1 MKHTQVLLQFI
12 LFLVASLPRAASSP
26 SIHTGE
32 WDNDGKRELV
42 IGGDTVSIDAYP
54 YAVSL
59 QDDVGHFCG
68 GSLIARDV
76 ILTAAHCQ
84 RKGNYEVVIGRHD
97 LYGTDGDEVYV
108 KKEIPHPKYNWK
120 DSSNDF
126 MLIILGRPT
135 NAVNAGILKL
145 NTKKSIPYSDDKV
158 VVMGW
163 GDTVASDFILSL
175 SSVLRAVELSTISNS
190 DCRQSKGLHG
200 GFYDSFEGS
209 VKKNMLCAKDL
220 NQDACQGDSGGPLV
234 IRGQDPSGSDDIQVG
249 VVSWGIGCA
258 SQVFPGVYSR
268 ISSAY
273 KWIRSEVCLASNEP
287 PTYMQCDNLE
297 GELEVAK
304 EKIMQENSGMIANDA
319 SGGGETGGWSI
330 LIEEEFLRGFGVFNK
345 GGRDAV
351 HYKIAKERIGVVRIQ
366 DGNGEASSIFSN
378 KFILDEGYSM
388 LKVCFSFYG
397 IGMERVDSFCLD
409 HSIDASSKWV
419 EERCWFGR
427 VDFPNKV
434 WIDDVCVEF
443 TVPTGADTISL
454 RFRCH
459 GDERRD
465 DILIDKVTIHAF
477 LGTSLGSEG
486 AESKAMSFLEGSG
499 DK

>member
-1 MKHTQVLLQFI
+1 MHLSFSQ
-12 LFLVASLPRAASSP
+12 
-26 SIHTGE
+26 
-32 WDNDGKRELV
+32 
-42 IGGDTVSIDAYP
+42 VSIDAYP

-220 NQDACQGDSGGPLV
+220 NQ
-234 IRGQDPSGSDDIQVG
+234 
-249 VVSWGIGCA
+249 GIVTWM
-258 SQVFPGVYSR
+258 VF
-268 ISSAY
+268 
-273 KWIRSEVCLASNEP
+273 K
-287 PTYMQCDNLE
+287 
-297 GELEVAK
+297 
-304 EKIMQENSGMIANDA
+304 
-319 SGGGETGGWSI
+319 
-330 LIEEEFLRGFGVFNK
+330 EFLRF
-345 GGRDAV
+345 
-351 HYKIAKERIGVVRIQ
+351 
-366 DGNGEASSIFSN
+366 
-378 KFILDEGYSM
+378 
-388 LKVCFSFYG
+388 VCLS
-397 IGMERVDSFCLD
+397 LL
-409 HSIDASSKWV
+409 
-419 EERCWFGR
+419 
-427 VDFPNKV
+427 
-434 WIDDVCVEF
+434 WI
-443 TVPTGADTISL
+443 
-454 RFRCH
+454 
-459 GDERRD
+459 
-465 DILIDKVTIHAF
+465 
-477 LGTSLGSEG
+477 
-486 AESKAMSFLEGSG
+486 
-499 DK
+499 